1 MHKFKTTKIKGK
13 EYVDVNQRLLF
24 FRSDQAYAGWSIE
37 SELIDLQ
44 PDHCCIKAIIR
55 DPDGRIRATG
65 HAQEDRTST
74 VINKTSYVEN
84 CETSAFGRC
93 LAALGIGI
101 ETSIASANEVELAMA
116 QQANLD
122 DLTDR
127 LDLQTNY
134 PNYITVDSVLKSQFE
149 KLVQMLPMSE
159 QSKYQDH
166 TNMTAARYVKGIK
179 FLKGEVDKFAQP

>member
-13 EYVDVNQRLLF
+13 EYVEVNQRLLF
-24 FRSDQAYAGWSIE
+24 FRTDQAYAGWSIE
-37 SELIDLQ
+37 SELINLQ
-44 PDHCCIKAIIR
+44 PDHCCMKAIIR

-127 LDLQTNY
+127 LDLQTTY
-134 PNYITVDSVLKSQFE
+134 LDLDLSVLKADFDA
-149 KLVQMLPMSE
+149 LVQMLPMSE
-159 QSKYQDH
+159 QSKYKDY
-166 TNMTAARYVKGIK
+166 TNMTAARYIKGIK
-179 FLKGEVDKFAQP
+179 YLQGEVDKFAQP

>member
-13 EYVDVNQRLLF
+13 EYVEVNQRLLF
-24 FRSDQAYAGWSIE
+24 FRTDQAYAGWSIE
-37 SELIDLQ
+37 SELINLQ
-44 PDHCCIKAIIR
+44 PDHCCMKAIIR

-116 QQANLD
+116 QHANLD

-134 PNYITVDSVLKSQFE
+134 LDLDLSVLKADFDA
-149 KLVQMLPMSE
+149 LVQMLPMSE
-159 QSKYQDH
+159 QSKYKDY
-166 TNMTAARYVKGIK
+166 TNMTAARYIKGIK
-179 FLKGEVDKFAQP
+179 YLQGEVDKFAQP